1 MKLTE
6 KQQKRAIKGMIQ
18 KFTDN
23 FAWRDLEAVYWRSQ
37 NLTFGEYMQEFSK
50 YSIKESYGEFNKLIE
65 EIKLQ
70 KQAPENKGMKMHGMR
85 IERGDL
91 AFDLL

>member
-1 MKLTE
+1 MKLTA

-18 KFTDN
+18 KFTEN
-23 FAWRDLEAVYWRSQ
+23 FDRWDLDAIYWRNE
-37 NLTFGEYMQEFSK
+37 NLDFSEYMQEFSK
-50 YSIKESYGEFNKLIE
+50 YSLKESYGEFNKLIE

-85 IERGDL
+85 IERGDI